1 MKGCTPLA
9 WPCSGQL
16 ISNNPLSAFPADLP
30 FPLPFLFLAFY
41 VIPYSLSQ
49 FRTELRHVGGH
60 YPTLPMSQLS
70 EDQTLSFMVA
80 SSTIFNL
87 AVILIGEVWVVSHLY
102 FFGFEKHTMK
112 PSPTSWCSSTRKTSP
127 YYFAKRSSIW
137 SDSSGRQ

>member
-30 FPLPFLFLAFY
+30 FPLPFFYFLPFY

-70 EDQTLSFMVA
+70 EDQTPLVHGSFPRL
-80 SSTIFNL
+80 SSTL
-87 AVILIGEVWVVSHLY
+87 
-102 FFGFEKHTMK
+102 
-112 PSPTSWCSSTRKTSP
+112 PS
-127 YYFAKRSSIW
+127 F
-137 SDSSGRQ
+137 